1 MFSFFLWW
9 RMVER
14 KTSFSHVF
22 SSEQSLSSLK
32 YKCDIVFSVILSL
45 DQSSIK
51 PEKRYTFNNKL
62 LKILKKYYVTDL
74 STRKKT

>member
-14 KTSFSHVF
+14 KTSFSDVF
-22 SSEQSLSSLK
+22 SSEQSLSPLK

-45 DQSSIK
+45 DQSSM
-51 PEKRYTFNNKL
+51 
-62 LKILKKYYVTDL
+62 
-74 STRKKT
+74 KT